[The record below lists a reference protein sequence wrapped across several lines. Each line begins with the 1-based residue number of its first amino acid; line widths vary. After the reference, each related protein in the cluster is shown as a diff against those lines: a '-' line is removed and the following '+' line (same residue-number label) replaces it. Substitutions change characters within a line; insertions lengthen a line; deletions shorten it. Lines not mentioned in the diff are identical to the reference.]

1 MAEYVYEAIDLSGK
15 EQKGNIIAENMD
27 LALLKLKE
35 ENLYAT
41 QIKESN
47 LLTRELDITIGDA
60 VSPRDLSVFCRQFVS
75 MLSSGVTILAALDM
89 LSQQTENK
97 RMAKALKK
105 VQKDIEKGE
114 SLASAMRRQ
123 NKIFPD
129 IMVNMVAAGEASGKL
144 EVAFTRMADHFEKT
158 AKTKSMI
165 RKASVYPLVIAVVAV
180 VVVIVMLVKVIPSYM
195 EMFDSMDIEL
205 PWITLAVVGASKFLI
220 KYWYLI
226 AAVVAVVVS
235 SIITFRRTNDGKEL
249 FGKMA
254 IKAPLFGKLNIKT
267 ASSLMARTLST
278 LIYSGL
284 PLVEAL
290 KIVGNT
296 MTNQLY
302 KNALLQAAE
311 DVKRGVPLSQPLKR
325 CGLFPPMVSHM
336 ISIGEETGEL
346 EEMLERLAAYY
357 DEEVESTTETVMA
370 ALEPMIILIMAAL
383 VGILIAAVMSPMAAL
398 YGNMGN
404 I

>member
-41 QIKESN
+41 QIKESSI
-47 LLTRELDITIGDA
+47 LTRELDITIGDA

-165 RKASVYPLVIAVVAV
+165 RKASVYPLVIAVVAA

>member
-27 LALLKLKE
+27 LALLKLKD

-41 QIKESN
+41 QIKESSI
-47 LLTRELDITIGDA
+47 LTRELDITIGDA

-165 RKASVYPLVIAVVAV
+165 RKASVYPLVIAVVAA